1 MAHKAPAAP
10 AEKPPTLS
18 DADISSRPSVT
29 RRSLFAVLGITAG
42 VAATAAFGTADD
54 APAADG
60 KSDADSGSTKKK
72 RTTKKPPPKEEA
84 DSD

>member
-10 AEKPPTLS
+10 AEKPLTLS
-18 DADISSRPSVT
+18 EADISSQRAVT
-29 RRSLFAVLGITAG
+29 RRSLFAVVGIAAG
-42 VAATAAFGTADD
+42 VAATTAFGTADD

-60 KSDADSGSTKKK
+60 KSDADSDGRKKK

>member
-1 MAHKAPAAP
+1 VAHKLPAAP
-10 AEKPPTLS
+10 AEKPLTLS
-18 DADISSRPSVT
+18 DADISSQRAVT

-42 VAATAAFGTADD
+42 VAAAAAFGTADD

-72 RTTKKPPPKEEA
+72 RTTKKPPKEES